1 MKVFHPYGSKERLF
15 EVFQRVN
22 KGVLAEAVLDK
33 EQREEIINEF
43 VDFVKEKIGLPET
56 PNIDISYDEKDAQDM
71 KSFGL
76 YTGDNLL
83 VVAANRNLADILRTI
98 AHELIHHKQYLEDR
112 IEQNSNETGSD
123 IENEANALAGVIMRE
138 FAQIKPIIFE

>member
-1 MKVFHPYGSKERLF
+1 MKVSHSYDNKKRFF
-15 EVFQRVN
+15 EVFQKVN
-22 KGVLAEAVLDK
+22 KGVLAEAVLEK
-33 EQREEIINEF
+33 KQKEEIIYEF
-43 VDFVKEKIGLPET
+43 IDFVKEKIELPDI
-56 PNIDISYDEKDAQDM
+56 PNIDISYNEKDAQDM

-98 AHELIHHKQYLEDR
+98 AHELVHHKQGIEGR
-112 IEQNSNETGSD
+112 IKPNSNETGSD
-123 IENEANALAGVIMRE
+123 IENEANALAGVLMRD